1 MTAGKNKTP
10 DFFKDESF
18 DPVEVA
24 TGKRK
29 KRGPVEADRSGRNSA
44 RPAPPEPDRAA
55 GTQKHVDHAPGKKK
69 AGFYVS
75 VDLLD
80 RFTRKF
86 YELKLAGA
94 AVENKS
100 ALLEL
105 ALSFALDD
113 MDRGAESRILKMVG
127 GIR

>member
-1 MTAGKNKTP
+1 MAASKNKTP

-24 TGKRK
+24 TGTSH
-29 KRGPVEADRSGRNSA
+29 KRGKA
-44 RPAPPEPDRAA
+44 AA
-55 GTQKHVDHAPGKKK
+55 GRSTGNAETSTAFYPDQGADPKTGSHHLPDKKK
-69 AGFYVS
+69 AGFYLS

-80 RFTRKF
+80 RFARKF

-94 AVENKS
+94 AIKSQS

-105 ALSFALDD
+105 ALSYALDD
-113 MDRGAESRILKMVG
+113 LDKGAKSQVLKAV
-127 GIR
+127 R

>member
-1 MTAGKNKTP
+1 MAASKTKTP
-10 DFFKDESF
+10 DFFEDESF

-24 TGKRK
+24 SGQG
-29 KRGPVEADRSGRNSA
+29 GPGRSGQNSKK
-44 RPAPPEPDRAA
+44 PAPLYA
-55 GTQKHVDHAPGKKK
+55 GKGVSSKTQIGHRPHKKK

-75 VDLLD
+75 VDLLE

-94 AVENKS
+94 AIENKS
-100 ALLEL
+100 ALLER

-113 MDRGAESRILKMVG
+113 LDKGAKSQILKAVPTA
-127 GIR
+127 

>member
-1 MTAGKNKTP
+1 MAARKNKTP

-24 TGKRK
+24 TRQRAQAGSRDAL
-29 KRGPVEADRSGRNSA
+29 AD
-44 RPAPPEPDRAA
+44 PA
-55 GTQKHVDHAPGKKK
+55 VIKKK
-69 AGFYVS
+69 AGFYLS
-75 VDLLD
+75 VELLD
-80 RFTRKF
+80 RFARKF

-94 AVENKS
+94 AIKNQS

-113 MDRGAESRILKMVG
+113 LDRGSKSHMMQTIDS
-127 GIR
+127 

>member
-1 MTAGKNKTP
+1 MAASKNKTP

-24 TGKRK
+24 TGQSGQV
-29 KRGPVEADRSGRNSA
+29 GPGNSGQNSEK
-44 RPAPPEPDRAA
+44 PAPLY
-55 GTQKHVDHAPGKKK
+55 PGKSVGPKTRTGQTPNKKK

-94 AVENKS
+94 AIENKS

-113 MDRGAESRILKMVG
+113 LDKGAKSQVLKVV
-127 GIR
+127 RTE